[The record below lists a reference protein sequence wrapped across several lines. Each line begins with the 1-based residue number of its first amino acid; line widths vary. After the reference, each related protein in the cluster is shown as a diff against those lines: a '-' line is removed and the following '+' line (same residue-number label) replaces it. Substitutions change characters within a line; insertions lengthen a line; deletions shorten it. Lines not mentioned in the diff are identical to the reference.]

1 MVHCA
6 ADDDAVAVCGDRGR
20 PVKEEKA
27 LTLEPVASTNKAP
40 NSVADFII
48 LQTTFAKRNPGI
60 CYICTCVCVCDGLTH
75 NCFCRQR
82 KKIFVSRGG
91 GKAVTSE
98 RMPPMS
104 DTYLRIRDN
113 ISYFYIAMVI
123 CMYQGVMIRWV
134 CRRRSDV

>member
-60 CYICTCVCVCDGLTH
+60 CYICTCVCV
-75 NCFCRQR
+75 
-82 KKIFVSRGG
+82 
-91 GKAVTSE
+91 
-98 RMPPMS
+98 
-104 DTYLRIRDN
+104 
-113 ISYFYIAMVI
+113 
-123 CMYQGVMIRWV
+123 
-134 CRRRSDV
+134 